1 MLIAMGL
8 AAALCIGIG
17 VFPGALYALLP
28 YPVNYV
34 PYTGWHVL
42 AQLQLLV
49 FSALAFSVLMWTR
62 IYPPELRSVNLDSD
76 VLYRRLL
83 PVLVAGVTFA
93 IEALNRALAGAR
105 NEGLARLRGALASA
119 FGADGVLG
127 SVRTTSGMVVW
138 VAVLLAAFL
147 ILYYF

>member
-1 MLIAMGL
+1 
-8 AAALCIGIG
+8 
-17 VFPGALYALLP
+17 
-28 YPVNYV
+28 
-34 PYTGWHVL
+34 
-42 AQLQLLV
+42 
-49 FSALAFSVLMWTR
+49 
-62 IYPPELRSVNLDSD
+62 
-76 VLYRRLL
+76 L